1 MLLYKLYIIL
11 IYINIIHL
19 GYSKVTVNLNSK
31 KVANLDKKPIKILS
45 FCNNCPSPHVEGM
58 IVNSL
63 IAKHSIQDFDVTGEL
78 MYTIPNY
85 ADKELILN
93 RMDFKDKFVLV
104 DRGKVTLLK
113 KVENIIGVSIYL
125 YVVYICM

>member
-1 MLLYKLYIIL
+1 
-11 IYINIIHL
+11 
-19 GYSKVTVNLNSK
+19 
-31 KVANLDKKPIKILS
+31 
-45 FCNNCPSPHVEGM
+45 M